1 MRCYKD
7 IIMELLIGDTPKQK
21 HDNLVK
27 INKILSEIAYP
38 RRGTN
43 EETKDIQDF
52 ANQIIQH
59 KLIGNE

>member
-1 MRCYKD
+1 
-7 IIMELLIGDTPKQK
+7 MELLIGDTPKQK